1 MARPADNVVR
11 EFSPISKYRVRLLQ
25 DSKGNEAIDIREF
38 VQNDQFEGYTRR
50 GIRLTDRAQMDQ
62 LRDIL
67 TETLSRNGSEPLPTE
82 PVKPSKPVKKG
93 KR

>member
-1 MARPADNVVR
+1 MARPEDNVLR
-11 EFSPISKYRVRLLQ
+11 EFNPISKYRVRLLQ
-25 DSKGNEAIDIREF
+25 DTKGNEALDIREF
-38 VQNDQFEGYTRR
+38 VQKDQFSGYTRR

-67 TETLSRNGSEPLPTE
+67 TEALSRNGPSATPASPTR
-82 PVKPSKPVKKG
+82 PSKKG